1 MLRLIVIA
9 LSIFSVQVDATE
21 QQSEC
26 FGTTG
31 NGALTNGVKLPV
43 VGKNFVSYSQVADA
57 LGRTYV
63 HTEVRKIVLQ
73 AYRSLEKE
81 LPDKVYKY
89 AETGFK
95 NGGQFKPHKTH
106 QNGLSIDFMTP
117 VVNSAGQSVH
127 LPTHALNRYG
137 YDIEFDSDGTYK
149 NYRIDYSAL
158 AAHLVALH
166 KASIAQG
173 HDLWRVIFDP
183 KFQSGLFNTQYGDY
197 IRKNIQLST
206 KRSWVRH
213 DEHYHVDFAVSCKKL
228 LN

>member
-1 MLRLIVIA
+1 MIA
-9 LSIFSVQVDATE
+9 LAFLSIQGDAVE
-21 QQSEC
+21 QHSEC
-26 FGTTG
+26 FGTTS
-31 NGALTNGVKLPV
+31 NGALKNGVKLPV

-73 AYRSLEKE
+73 AYLSLEKE

-117 VVNSAGQSVH
+117 VIDEAGQSVH
-127 LPTHALNRYG
+127 LPTHAFNRYG
-137 YDIEFDSDGTYK
+137 YDIEFDVDGTYK
-149 NYRIDYSAL
+149 NYRIDYTAL

-166 KASIAQG
+166 KAALAQG

-183 KFQSGLFNTQYGDY
+183 SLQAGLLKTQYADY
-197 IRKNIQLST
+197 IRKHIQLS
-206 KRSWVRH
+206 KRRSWVRH
-213 DEHYHVDFAVSCKKL
+213 DEHYHVDFAIPCK
-228 LN
+228 N